1 MKVDGA
7 GEYYDEQNKTIREI
21 YHMEKQLYGFTHV
34 RNISNSQRDLGD
46 QRENKWEKSGGVTKH
61 ERLLTLGKEQRVV
74 EGEVGKGMG

>member
-34 RNISNSQRDLGD
+34 RNMRNSAEDHRV
-46 QRENKWEKSGGVTKH
+46 REGKRNGKSSEREKKP
-61 ERLLTLGKEQRVV
+61 
-74 EGEVGKGMG
+74 